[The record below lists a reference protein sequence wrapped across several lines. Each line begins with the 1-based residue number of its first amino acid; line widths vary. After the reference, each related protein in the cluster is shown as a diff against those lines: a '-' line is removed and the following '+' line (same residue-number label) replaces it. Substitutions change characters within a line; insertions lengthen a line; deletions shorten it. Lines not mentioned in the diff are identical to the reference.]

1 MLKNELDH
9 KKSRDTSNVTSFG
22 DLLKKH
28 IPEKRQK
35 KSADSPQ
42 QLKKK
47 DSESTL
53 LKILFLFP
61 WLLGFVFIFSFFW
74 DFHDVAF
81 QLWGYTVSFEGILRF
96 TSVSGLIGFFTNW
109 IAIQMLF
116 YPRKKRP
123 VLGHGLIPSQK
134 DRIARRL
141 ADAVEQDLINVAHI
155 KRKLENDGLL
165 NRYSRFLINYTNRMI
180 ADKAFQDDFRD
191 LFNHYIRTSL
201 EDPEIRNAI
210 RDRAATLITKSVD
223 ESRLE
228 KTAVRLYLMLRG
240 KNMNTLIEE
249 TLDKLPEKISLAID
263 PVDDIL
269 SGLPKL
275 LYKEQERIE
284 QTFVG
289 LTERVLDNIPLRK
302 IVEDNLNSYD
312 ELRLGKMI
320 QNATNAQL
328 NYIKYLGA
336 IIGTGGGLIIWNPL
350 TLAILIPIAF
360 FIWFL
365 DGVLMKYSNN

>member
-1 MLKNELDH
+1 
-9 KKSRDTSNVTSFG
+9 
-22 DLLKKH
+22 
-28 IPEKRQK
+28 
-35 KSADSPQ
+35 
-42 QLKKK
+42 
-47 DSESTL
+47 
-53 LKILFLFP
+53 
-61 WLLGFVFIFSFFW
+61 
-74 DFHDVAF
+74 
-81 QLWGYTVSFEGILRF
+81 
-96 TSVSGLIGFFTNW
+96 
-109 IAIQMLF
+109 
-116 YPRKKRP
+116 
-123 VLGHGLIPSQK
+123 
-134 DRIARRL
+134 
-141 ADAVEQDLINVAHI
+141 
-155 KRKLENDGLL
+155 
-165 NRYSRFLINYTNRMI
+165 MI

-228 KTAVRLYLMLRG
+228 KTAVRLYLLLRW

-312 ELRLGKMI
+312 ELRLEKMI

>member
-28 IPEKRQK
+28 LPEKRQK
-35 KSADSPQ
+35 KLADSPQ
-42 QLKKK
+42 HLKKK

-61 WLLGFVFIFSFFW
+61 WLLGFVFVLSFFW
-74 DFHDVAF
+74 DFNDVAF
-81 QLWGYTVSFEGILRF
+81 QLWGYTVSFDGILRF

-123 VLGHGLIPSQK
+123 VLGYGLIPSQK

-155 KRKLENDGLL
+155 KKKLENDGLL

-228 KTAVRLYLMLRG
+228 KTAVRLYLLLRG
-240 KNMNTLIEE
+240 KNMNALIEE
-249 TLDKLPEKISLAID
+249 KIDKLPEKISLAID

-275 LYKEQERIE
+275 LNKEQERIE

-312 ELRLGKMI
+312 ELRLEKMI

-360 FIWFL
+360 FLWFL
-365 DGVLMKYSNN
+365 DGILMKYSNH

>member
-28 IPEKRQK
+28 LPEKRQK

-61 WLLGFVFIFSFFW
+61 WLLGFVFVLSFFW
-74 DFHDVAF
+74 DFNDVAF
-81 QLWGYTVSFEGILRF
+81 QLLGYTISFEGILRF

-134 DRIARRL
+134 DRISRRL

-155 KRKLENDGLL
+155 KKKLENDGLL

-228 KTAVRLYLMLRG
+228 KTAVRLYLLLRW

-312 ELRLGKMI
+312 ELRLEKMI

>member
-1 MLKNELDH
+1 MLKNELDS
-9 KKSRDTSNVTSFG
+9 KKTRNPSSVTSFG

-28 IPEKRQK
+28 LPGKRQK
-35 KSADSPQ
+35 KSCEPPQ
-42 QLKKK
+42 LAKKK
-47 DSESTL
+47 DSENIFL
-53 LKILFLFP
+53 NILFLFP
-61 WLLGFVFIFSFFW
+61 WVLGFVFVYSFFW
-74 DFHDVAF
+74 DFNDVGL
-81 QLWGYTVSFEGILRF
+81 QLWGYTISFEGILRF
-96 TSVSGLIGFFTNW
+96 ISVSGLIGFFTNW

-134 DRIARRL
+134 ERIARRL
-141 ADAVEQDLINVAHI
+141 ADAVEHDLINVAHI

-165 NRYSRFLINYTNRMI
+165 SRYSRFLINYTNRMI
-180 ADKAFQDDFRD
+180 ADKAFQEDFRA

-201 EDPEIRNAI
+201 DDPEIRNAI
-210 RDRAATLITKSVD
+210 RDRAVTLIAKSVD

-228 KTAVRLYLMLRG
+228 KTAVRLYLLLRG

-249 TLDKLPEKISLAID
+249 TLDTLPEKISLAID

-269 SGLPKL
+269 SGLPTL
-275 LYKEQERIE
+275 LEKEQERIE
-284 QTFVG
+284 QTFVS
-289 LTERVLDNIPLRK
+289 LTESVLDNIPLRK

-312 ELRLGKMI
+312 ELRLEQMI

-350 TLAILIPIAF
+350 TLAFLLPVAF
-360 FIWFL
+360 FIWAVDAL
-365 DGVLMKYSNN
+365 ILKVR